1 MHLRW
6 RRPRTAPTCSERA
19 LALLAL
25 AILVPLEILAGHLAY
40 ETLGELDSAFLL
52 MAVFLNLPIA
62 LLALWRPLPGAV
74 AGLVLGLLLIPEQV
88 ILGRRLVEVQREAT
102 AIVTYAYE
110 VRAATGRFPEMLDG
124 YAPID
129 ERNLRQIQDYRVL
142 EGGDFVVRYFVGT
155 RYTSHWYSSATGWGY
170 YPD

>member
-1 MHLRW
+1 MHLRR

-40 ETLGELDSAFLL
+40 ETLGELDSALLL
-52 MAVFLNLPIA
+52 MAVLLNLPIA

-110 VRAATGRFPEMLDG
+110 VRAATGRFPDDLDD
-124 YAPID
+124 YVPID
-129 ERNLRQIQDYRVL
+129 ERNLRQVQVYRL
-142 EGGDFVVRYFVGT
+142 LKSGDFQVLYFIGT
-155 RYTSHWYSSATGWGY
+155 RDTSHWYSSSGGWGY